1 MIVGRFINFKIE
13 YTGWTRPPMAPAIRH
28 QPHAAESWIR
38 SRYISCDLGW
48 KKWHWSRSFSKYFGS
63 SLSVSFHQRSTI
75 TFHLF
80 TSALCHLNNWHHS
93 WTKYFSLFLPS
104 INDLH
109 SKGRIIFNRQSLRI
123 WPHVILLY
131 RPVGCSG
138 NTSEFY
144 WGGTG
149 TLAVLKD
156 FVTLRVPAR
165 YILGHCLK

>member
-1 MIVGRFINFKIE
+1 MIVGRLINFKIE
-13 YTGWTRPPMAPAIRH
+13 YTGWTSPPMAPAIRH
-28 QPHAAESWIR
+28 QPHAAESWLR

-48 KKWHWSRSFSKYFGS
+48 TKWHCKYFGS
-63 SLSVSFHQRSTI
+63 SMSVSFHQCSTI

-80 TSALCHLNNWHHS
+80 TTTLCYLNNWHHR

-123 WPHVILLY
+123 WPNVFLLY

-144 WGGTG
+144 WGGAG
-149 TLAVLKD
+149 TLAVVKD
-156 FVTLRVPAR
+156 FVTLRGPAR